1 MVHQLFINEI
11 WGSRGDYF
19 NVDVVFGFGAM
30 SQNFGIDLQN
40 HMAPKP
46 ITVLVIYRLQEI
58 LCFI

>member
-30 SQNFGIDLQN
+30 SQNFGVDLQN
-40 HMAPKP
+40 HMAPNP
-46 ITVLVIYRLQEI
+46 
-58 LCFI
+58 